1 MDHIYMKDYSKD
13 LENRVLT
20 LENRMDAFDEER
32 IRADERRRVRAQ
44 AKTETP
50 ARAATLPGRTETNK
64 LRNVP
69 VTEIIAVLAPVLRWL
84 IMKKDSELP
93 WVVRLS
99 RWVLALCG
107 SALAV
112 LFVAHCFKE
121 WFL

>member
-1 MDHIYMKDYSKD
+1 M
-13 LENRVLT
+13 
-20 LENRMDAFDEER
+20 
-32 IRADERRRVRAQ
+32 
-44 AKTETP
+44 
-50 ARAATLPGRTETNK
+50 
-64 LRNVP
+64 
-69 VTEIIAVLAPVLRWL
+69 TEIIAVLAPVLRWL

-99 RWVLALCG
+99 RWVPALCG